1 LHDLVQRG
9 MANATEGNQVRPKI
23 KKILHENTSN
33 GGESSSTAE
42 SPARNGGE
50 GRRHHG
56 GPRRDISYDD
66 GESHSTADGA
76 TESTS
81 NSLRSCLSGGST
93 SSLPF
98 AHLQEAEY
106 QQQLQ
111 DATTGP
117 VSSQKPTTTGSSAT
131 KDHSSSRRGTTAN
144 SYYENAPATCIDAG
158 TRGEGTCKGAD
169 ATSSATATDQYH
181 YGVAV
186 GQQEQ
191 FGEPFEGGQAVGDR
205 FAGGGQR
212 GSKDISLDKA
222 GIAGYKATKSKKKAK
237 DLGRIVT
244 ENATNSGNRE
254 SIRAGQLSGE
264 MQLAVDS
271 SYANILPGGGGGNIA
286 IPTSASTSQL
296 PLEQPST
303 THLPFPEPPAFPPT
317 QKTSTPSPWGGL
329 LPQVDSAPPLDAT
342 AVTNVATS
350 AAAATNLTPIPQP
363 ISAQHRRQLIR
374 PSMRPK
380 QQQQTIQQQNFPT
393 LKTQRMMCAAPSIS
407 IVPSESGVGSAVIV
421 GGANGSQ
428 SDVAASVGGNEGVR
442 LDDIYS
448 FSAIKRLCSR
458 HMKKLQQE
466 QDRLK
471 EIENAKMVEL
481 NHEYDNFITAKK
493 KCVCRMQEQHE
504 NSLDRALKRTNEEEA
519 RFVRELEARAKEE
532 LKSKRRIEFPLG
544 SGSNSPYNDL
554 HTPDLNQMYKQV
566 MNENNVRL
574 CKWRYEKL
582 KARYELQMKQ
592 FDERKKLENEV
603 LKDKSCMLLSHHAQV
618 EAIELA
624 NLRAKHALQSR
635 HLEEKCAFFDAEQR
649 RFEEFQF
656 AEFEKEA
663 RHRRKVLAKEL
674 KVRTTEIYAYSNIA
688 VLSAYI
694 QGFFLLVSK
703 HYEETLRPQN
713 KVTGWFLNRK
723 KISASS
729 KSPIPSSQHHNQP
742 GSPIGDK
749 NKSPHNS
756 PLPSSPGETKAAL
769 EEYRRQRTET
779 LEEELTRDRAKL
791 NERMRQLREQMH
803 NYQDRLAR
811 DFRAQRDQED
821 AELRSRI
828 KTRAD
833 KLEEAIE
840 KNKSTVMEEHNQEER
855 KIEIDYASLQR
866 RLESDCQFLGVDFQA
881 VQFCAE
887 TGLSRGVRS
896 IESHVL
902 FTIFRLLLSP
912 NYFAQHP
919 TITLNDGAKMH
930 YQGVKF
936 KVASSFRYNEGDPR
950 KETLAYSK
958 ATFACVLK
966 RTHHC
971 PSFFRVEV
979 RKGVLQVV
987 ERAMEHNHC
996 RIAGDPLPV
1005 VDLTEQF
1012 DAHFKNAKLM
1022 SFNDVMA
1029 KVRAFEEATGSGFR
1043 VGRSDLFKPG
1053 EPERDQFRYRRI
1065 TYECVHFGQRK
1076 SATAAGAR
1084 LMHDL
1089 NGSASSRSP
1098 TARLGCMAKFDVRYS
1113 PQGFKITAVVMKHN
1127 HKVSPSSLS
1136 GFAVG
1141 KLSRRKCTQYQQR
1154 HCTED
1159 DEIRSVSAMRTV
1171 KQLRTIHSM
1180 KRKPATEKAR
1190 FSASQFAVGAN
1201 NRAPQPYWMTNPATL
1216 LSKTLTSE
1224 RPSKKSGEGGVEA
1237 SSPELNQSERR
1248 LLLSGKMQRI
1258 LEKACHGDS
1267 KRFQQCC
1274 GVMDKLERE
1283 WAREDAMEMMML
1295 SVLRSS
1301 PCIIMASFRCT
1312 SISTT
1317 FNNVDRS
1324 TPLEILRKKNER
1336 VDVEFP
1342 HLPEAERFHRKY
1354 ANFEEI
1360 VKDVPV
1366 MKCVNVDAIFAN
1378 REVRLSELDV
1388 YGFDYDYTLVNY
1400 TDGLADFI
1408 FDTTID
1414 MLVSKWKYPCELK
1427 NIKYDPNF
1435 LIRGLHYDII
1445 TGFLMKVDA
1454 YRNIQPGT
1462 VYKGLKP
1469 VPADVVQANYNGLY
1483 IPAGLVRGSV
1493 ATPEHKMTQMMDFFD
1508 LPAAY
1513 AVCSVIEYF
1522 DQSGIVYQ
1530 PECIYTDVK
1539 QAIEYIHG
1547 SGLLYRTICADLKS
1561 YIKPNPQLRDLL
1573 IHLASH
1579 AKSLFL
1585 ISNSGADFMQVEN
1598 LCTSKAYLLD
1608 ANAICRKLRF
1618 ILLVYRSKGMR
1629 YVVGNGWERFFDVI
1643 IVRANKPDFFRSN
1656 SAPFRAVDESGAF
1669 ESWAE
1674 STKLERGHLYQGG
1687 NLNLLN
1693 KLKGWQV
1700 QRVLYFGDHVYSD
1713 LADASNQWGWA
1724 TAAVIPE
1731 LENEL
1736 ALINTQEYQRN
1747 LHRLVFLEELL
1758 IENQMCRTAVGQA
1771 ILNSWRR
1778 ERDQL
1783 RQESKECFNPRF
1795 GSVFRSFHN
1804 YSYFAQRLG
1813 LYASM
1818 YTSTVTN
1825 LLQLPINHICYPRR
1839 ALLPHEPH

>member
-1 LHDLVQRG
+1 MPKITGANAFNELQNNGIICREDPTQLFTDLSQIGAGNFGIVYRATTVATGEVVAIKKLKYDSKRKVSLEDLKDMRREIEFITLMKHKNCVQCRGCYIDQQVPWIVMEYCLGSVADILKVQQDPLKECEISCIVSEVLNGLVYIHSQKFIHRDIKAANVLFTESGGVKIGDFGSVSFKSPANSFVGTPYWIAPEVILAMESGLYDCRVDVWSLGITCIEMAELKPPYMVYANTMAALYQIALNPAPRLGKASWSSDFYDFVDFVLKKKPEERPTSSEALNHRFCTSILDRHPILHDLVQRG

-212 GSKDISLDKA
+212 DSKDISL
-222 GIAGYKATKSKKKAK
+222 
-237 DLGRIVT
+237 
-244 ENATNSGNRE
+244 GNRE

-674 KVRTTEIYAYSNIA
+674 K
-688 VLSAYI
+688 
-694 QGFFLLVSK
+694 

-896 IESHVL
+896 
-902 FTIFRLLLSP
+902 
-912 NYFAQHP
+912 
-919 TITLNDGAKMH
+919 
-930 YQGVKF
+930 
-936 KVASSFRYNEGDPR
+936 
-950 KETLAYSK
+950 
-958 ATFACVLK
+958 
-966 RTHHC
+966 
-971 PSFFRVEV
+971 
-979 RKGVLQVV
+979 
-987 ERAMEHNHC
+987 
-996 RIAGDPLPV
+996 
-1005 VDLTEQF
+1005 
-1012 DAHFKNAKLM
+1012 
-1022 SFNDVMA
+1022 
-1029 KVRAFEEATGSGFR
+1029 
-1043 VGRSDLFKPG
+1043 
-1053 EPERDQFRYRRI
+1053 
-1065 TYECVHFGQRK
+1065 
-1076 SATAAGAR
+1076 
-1084 LMHDL
+1084 
-1089 NGSASSRSP
+1089 
-1098 TARLGCMAKFDVRYS
+1098 
-1113 PQGFKITAVVMKHN
+1113 
-1127 HKVSPSSLS
+1127 
-1136 GFAVG
+1136 
-1141 KLSRRKCTQYQQR
+1141 
-1154 HCTED
+1154 
-1159 DEIRSVSAMRTV
+1159 
-1171 KQLRTIHSM
+1171 
-1180 KRKPATEKAR
+1180 
-1190 FSASQFAVGAN
+1190 
-1201 NRAPQPYWMTNPATL
+1201 
-1216 LSKTLTSE
+1216 
-1224 RPSKKSGEGGVEA
+1224 
-1237 SSPELNQSERR
+1237 
-1248 LLLSGKMQRI
+1248 
-1258 LEKACHGDS
+1258 
-1267 KRFQQCC
+1267 
-1274 GVMDKLERE
+1274 
-1283 WAREDAMEMMML
+1283 
-1295 SVLRSS
+1295 
-1301 PCIIMASFRCT
+1301 
-1312 SISTT
+1312 
-1317 FNNVDRS
+1317 
-1324 TPLEILRKKNER
+1324 
-1336 VDVEFP
+1336 
-1342 HLPEAERFHRKY
+1342 
-1354 ANFEEI
+1354 
-1360 VKDVPV
+1360 
-1366 MKCVNVDAIFAN
+1366 
-1378 REVRLSELDV
+1378 
-1388 YGFDYDYTLVNY
+1388 
-1400 TDGLADFI
+1400 
-1408 FDTTID
+1408 
-1414 MLVSKWKYPCELK
+1414 
-1427 NIKYDPNF
+1427 
-1435 LIRGLHYDII
+1435 
-1445 TGFLMKVDA
+1445 
-1454 YRNIQPGT
+1454 
-1462 VYKGLKP
+1462 
-1469 VPADVVQANYNGLY
+1469 
-1483 IPAGLVRGSV
+1483 
-1493 ATPEHKMTQMMDFFD
+1493 
-1508 LPAAY
+1508 
-1513 AVCSVIEYF
+1513 
-1522 DQSGIVYQ
+1522 
-1530 PECIYTDVK
+1530 
-1539 QAIEYIHG
+1539 
-1547 SGLLYRTICADLKS
+1547 S
-1561 YIKPNPQLRDLL
+1561 Y
-1573 IHLASH
+1573 H
-1579 AKSLFL
+1579 
-1585 ISNSGADFMQVEN
+1585 
-1598 LCTSKAYLLD
+1598 
-1608 ANAICRKLRF
+1608 
-1618 ILLVYRSKGMR
+1618 
-1629 YVVGNGWERFFDVI
+1629 
-1643 IVRANKPDFFRSN
+1643 
-1656 SAPFRAVDESGAF
+1656 
-1669 ESWAE
+1669 
-1674 STKLERGHLYQGG
+1674 
-1687 NLNLLN
+1687 
-1693 KLKGWQV
+1693 
-1700 QRVLYFGDHVYSD
+1700 
-1713 LADASNQWGWA
+1713 
-1724 TAAVIPE
+1724 
-1731 LENEL
+1731 
-1736 ALINTQEYQRN
+1736 
-1747 LHRLVFLEELL
+1747 
-1758 IENQMCRTAVGQA
+1758 
-1771 ILNSWRR
+1771 
-1778 ERDQL
+1778 
-1783 RQESKECFNPRF
+1783 
-1795 GSVFRSFHN
+1795 
-1804 YSYFAQRLG
+1804 
-1813 LYASM
+1813 YAS
-1818 YTSTVTN
+1818 
-1825 LLQLPINHICYPRR
+1825 
-1839 ALLPHEPH
+1839 